1 MDIVII
7 KLAIIWSKF
16 GHDLLQNLV
25 IALPDLAF
33 WDGLEEEGEDAV
45 AHADPAQD
53 QQRCLPGE
61 RGQQPDNDHDDC

>member
-1 MDIVII
+1 MV
-7 KLAIIWSKF
+7 KIWSLFASDF
-16 GHDLLQNLV
+16 GHN
-25 IALPDLAF
+25 LPDLAF

-61 RGQQPDNDHDDC
+61 RGQQPDDDHDEG